1 MQEILLDTTLVLR
14 CIIGFAVGALIGLE
28 RQKRMREDLTAG
40 VRSFGLHSLMATLAA
55 YSFTVSGSPTLFIYA
70 IVISAIL
77 TSSQIIYKMFRT
89 MRKGTTTSIVFGIS
103 FVLGA
108 LVGLDEAPLAGQLVG
123 PLQVLAMTM
132 SFFIF
137 LVLGFKE
144 EVASAVGVITKEE
157 MISAVQLGVLIFFLW
172 PLLPTT
178 WEIGPITLPVH
189 QTYLLVV
196 LLLSISFANYILV
209 KQYRTRGTYFFGFFG
224 GFANS
229 EATVTSLADFNVRT
243 NRKFTG
249 RISLSVI
256 FANIAMVLRNGV
268 LVILIDPSL
277 SIFRFYIIPLGI
289 LTVGGLVRLFYE
301 RTVIQKPDEEKLDTR
316 FVSPFELTA
325 ALKFALVFTVV
336 TVISL
341 FLQDTFSDFGILIAA
356 VFGGFV
362 SAAALVSTVTTGY
375 ALGNIS
381 IQSAVFSVII
391 ATTIAVLNKIIYV
404 YSTDQEPELTK
415 KVGRDSLLMAVGVVV
430 YLALLAW
437 GIFPWF

>member
-70 IVISAIL
+70 VVISAIL
-77 TSSQIIYKMFRT
+77 ITTQIVYKVFRT

-229 EATVTSLADFNVRT
+229 EATVTSLADFHVRT

>member
-229 EATVTSLADFNVRT
+229 EATVTSLADFHVRT

>member
-40 VRSFGLHSLMATLAA
+40 IRSFGLHSLMATLAA

-77 TSSQIIYKMFRT
+77 TSSQIVYKMFRT

-108 LVGLDEAPLAGQLVG
+108 LVGLDEAPLEGQLVG

-172 PLLPTT
+172 PLLPAT
-178 WEIGPITLPVH
+178 WEIGPITLAVH

-229 EATVTSLADFNVRT
+229 EATVTSLADFHVRT
-243 NRKFTG
+243 ERRFTG

-268 LVILIDPSL
+268 LVLLIDPSL

-289 LTVGGLVRLFYE
+289 LTMGGLVRLFHE

-375 ALGNIS
+375 AMGNIS
-381 IQSAVFSVII
+381 IESAVYSVII

-415 KVGRDSLLMAVGVVV
+415 KVGRDSLLMAVGVLV

>member
-77 TSSQIIYKMFRT
+77 TSSQIVYKMFRT

-108 LVGLDEAPLAGQLVG
+108 LVGLDEAPLEGQLVG

-172 PLLPTT
+172 PLLPAT

-229 EATVTSLADFNVRT
+229 EATVTSLADFHVRT
-243 NRKFTG
+243 KRRFTG

-289 LTVGGLVRLFYE
+289 LTVGGLVRLVHE

-341 FLQDTFSDFGILIAA
+341 FLQDTFSNFGILIAA

-375 ALGNIS
+375 AAGNIS
-381 IQSAVFSVII
+381 IESAVYSVII

-415 KVGRDSLLMAVGVVV
+415 KVGRDSLLMAIGVVV

>member
-1 MQEILLDTTLVLR
+1 MQEILLDATLVIR
-14 CIIGFAVGALIGLE
+14 CIIGFSVGALIGLE

-55 YSFTVSGSPTLFIYA
+55 YSFNVSKNPTLFIYA
-70 IVISAIL
+70 TAISAIL
-77 TSSQIIYKMFRT
+77 IATQIVYKIFRT

-108 LVGLDEAPLAGQLVG
+108 LVGLDEAPLEGQLVG

-132 SFFIF
+132 SFFIY

-144 EVASAVGVITKEE
+144 EVASAVGVVTKEE

-172 PLLPTT
+172 PLLPAT
-178 WEIGPITLPVH
+178 WDIGPITLPVH

-196 LLLSISFANYILV
+196 LLLGISFVNYILV

-229 EATVTSLADFNVRT
+229 EATVSSLADFHVRT

-268 LVILIDPSL
+268 LVILIDPTL

-301 RTVIQKPDEEKLDTR
+301 RTVIQKTDEEKLDTR
-316 FVSPFELTA
+316 FVSPFELSA
-325 ALKFALVFTVV
+325 ALKFASVFTAV

-375 ALGNIS
+375 VAGNIA
-381 IQSAVFSVII
+381 IESAVYSVII

-404 YSTDQEPELTK
+404 YSTDQKPELTK
-415 KVGRDSLLMAVGVVV
+415 KVGRDSLLMATGVLV
-430 YLALLAW
+430 YLLLLAW
-437 GIFPWF
+437 GIFPGF